1 MGGEREFQGEGYI
14 HLCLIHVDVWQ
25 KPTQHCKAT
34 ILQVKLKKKKK
45 KGISKR

>member
-14 HLCLIHVDVWQ
+14 YLCLIQVDVWQ

-34 ILQVKLKKKKK
+34 IFQVKFKKK